1 VWRNVSHGVSEEA
14 ETVATKGKSRRAP
27 LLLSALVLAAC
38 SATGLVTGVITRQVA
53 SAAAPVRTSILAQAT
68 STPTAPRPTATSVP
82 TSPAVSS
89 SQFAVSISV
98 FGQPHPGQD
107 IQVAAS
113 VLAADS
119 PVAGARCTLASDA
132 GSDPLLQTWPDAV
145 NTDATGKCAW
155 TITLPQQT
163 APGAYR
169 IRVDGYTAQ
178 YHAWSFTTVRV
189 A

>member
-1 VWRNVSHGVSEEA
+1 M
-14 ETVATKGKSRRAP
+14 ATKGKSRRAP
-27 LLLSALVLAAC
+27 LFLSAFVLSAC

-53 SAAAPVRTSILAQAT
+53 SAAAPVRTPVLAQAT
-68 STPTAPRPTATSVP
+68 STPTAPPPTSTATSVP
-82 TSPAVSS
+82 TSPPVSGN
-89 SQFAVSISV
+89 QFVVSISV
-98 FGQPHPGQD
+98 SGQPHPGQD

-113 VLAADS
+113 VVAAGS
-119 PVAGARCTLASDA
+119 PVAGARCTLGPDA
-132 GSDPLLQTWPDAV
+132 GSDPLLQTWPDAA

-155 TITLPQQT
+155 TITVPQQT
-163 APGAYR
+163 AAGAYR